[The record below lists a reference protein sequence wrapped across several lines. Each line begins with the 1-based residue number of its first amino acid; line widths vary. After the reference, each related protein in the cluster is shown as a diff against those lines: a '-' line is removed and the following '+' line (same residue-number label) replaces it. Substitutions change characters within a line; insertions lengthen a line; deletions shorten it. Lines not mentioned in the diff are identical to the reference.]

1 MINISFVHA
10 PVHNEEVAHHAF
22 YDSIHYKSHAMF
34 FRFTDPCARAHLL
47 DKDRNYSGT
56 TLRLKNIYFSIFLS
70 FFSFFFFFFFLSS
83 TRTKLFDHRYYHFM
97 LVISNSLHLRSR
109 YNEGS
114 IKTMFAHAF
123 YFLEIQEKSANC
135 QRIYWIENILQNVY
149 KYEVISLKQSELAK

>member
-34 FRFTDPCARAHLL
+34 FRFTDPRARAHLL

-56 TLRLKNIYFSIFLS
+56 TLRLKNIYFSIFL
-70 FFSFFFFFFFLSS
+70 FFSFFSS

-97 LVISNSLHLRSR
+97 LVISNGLHLRSR
-109 YNEGS
+109 YNGGS

-123 YFLEIQEKSANC
+123 YFLEIQEKSANS
-135 QRIYWIENILQNVY
+135 QRGY
-149 KYEVISLKQSELAK
+149 